1 MSSSLF
7 ALSLALPILVARP
20 LFIMDAPLGEK
31 NSLYRKAGIS
41 GKKKKKH
48 SVYDPSQALISA
60 NYYLFEIYVLWAVLH
75 LENLHL
81 SHM

>member
-41 GKKKKKH
+41 GKKKKNTLFMI
-48 SVYDPSQALISA
+48 QAKL
-60 NYYLFEIYVLWAVLH
+60 
-75 LENLHL
+75 
-81 SHM
+81 